1 MRGIF
6 IDPFT
11 RTIEEVE
18 TTGKLPEIYS
28 MLGVEL
34 ITIVHVGE
42 TDVLFLDD
50 EGLFVPAEEQA
61 YFHWT
66 GSAQPFAGKGLIVGT
81 DEEGDSTDAEM
92 DIEEV
97 RKKVTWINRDEL
109 DFQPDDF
116 MKVYIMEDGEWKRL

>member
-1 MRGIF
+1 MRGIL

-50 EGLFVPAEEQA
+50 EGLFVPREEQE
-61 YFHWT
+61 YFYWK
-66 GSAQPFAGKGLIVGT
+66 GSNQPYAGKGLIIGT
-81 DEEGDSTDAEM
+81 DEEGDSTDAEATLWEVM
-92 DIEEV
+92 SQVHWLDKSKLNPEEYLKTEV
-97 RKKVTWINRDEL
+97 FVLEGETWRQL
-109 DFQPDDF
+109 
-116 MKVYIMEDGEWKRL
+116 

>member
-1 MRGIF
+1 MRGIL

-11 RTIEEVE
+11 KTIEEVE

-50 EGLFVPAEEQA
+50 EGLFVPREEQE
-61 YFHWT
+61 YFHWK
-66 GSAQPFAGKGLIVGT
+66 GSNQPYAGKGLIIGT
-81 DEEGDSTDAEM
+81 DEDGDSTDAEATLW
-92 DIEEV
+92 EV
-97 RKKVTWINRDEL
+97 MSKVHWLDKSKLNPEDYMKTEVFVLEGETWRQL
-109 DFQPDDF
+109 
-116 MKVYIMEDGEWKRL
+116 